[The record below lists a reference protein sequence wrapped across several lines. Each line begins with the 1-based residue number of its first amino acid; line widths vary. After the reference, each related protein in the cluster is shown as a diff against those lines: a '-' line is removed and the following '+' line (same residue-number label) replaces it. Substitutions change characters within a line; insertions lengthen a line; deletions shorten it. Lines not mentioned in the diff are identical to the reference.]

1 MRAQQIRIT
10 LNPALNEPLERITRS
25 RCLESLDQCVNEILQ
40 IYIASSSGPSVH
52 PAGDS
57 SREIELLRMEIA
69 NLEEQLERKEKA
81 LSTLVDLFEECVLER
96 DLKED
101 KEGTNTEDRVS
112 QLISDWYYDSERRD
126 QSGTDGG
133 KPGHV

>member
-1 MRAQQIRIT
+1 
-10 LNPALNEPLERITRS
+10 
-25 RCLESLDQCVNEILQ
+25 
-40 IYIASSSGPSVH
+40 VH